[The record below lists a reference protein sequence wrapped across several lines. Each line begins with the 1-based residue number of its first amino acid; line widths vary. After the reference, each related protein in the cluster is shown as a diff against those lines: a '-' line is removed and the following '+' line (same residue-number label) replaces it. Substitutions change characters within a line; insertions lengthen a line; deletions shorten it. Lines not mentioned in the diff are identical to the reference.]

1 MPDTPPTTPPDTA
14 SPKNDVLDH
23 AAPLTPQRLL
33 RSAMVVMMG
42 FALTKL
48 VSLGQVL
55 IIADRFGAQAD
66 YDSFVAANTAPA
78 RLVTLIAGGALT
90 VAFIPVFSGLLNR
103 RDGDTAWRLAS
114 QVFNTLLLITLVLS
128 TLIVIFAE
136 PLIEHVIAPGFDDAA
151 QIQQSATL
159 MRILMISTVLFALS
173 GVISGTLNGHN
184 HFFLPVLAPIFQD
197 VGLLFGV
204 IFLTGDDALGIYG
217 LAWGT
222 VLGAVMHVLVQI
234 PGLFMFRAR
243 WFPSLGWREGHLRE
257 VVRLMLPR
265 MLASGVFIVNIV
277 AINNISS
284 RLGEGALS
292 AFDWGL
298 RIMDIPEA
306 LIGTALGFVIFP
318 TFSALTEL
326 KREEERTQLF
336 SEAVRFIAVATIPAA
351 AGMLLLGQPA
361 VDILFVDNYEA
372 DLVYASVWVF
382 AYALVFQ
389 AVHEV
394 VARAFYA
401 QKDTVVPLIVSF
413 IGMVIAVM
421 TMIVAYNLYLSSDA
435 ISLTSPLGAGI
446 GALGYLVSFIVEL
459 SLLTIILK
467 RRWGDLD
474 GGRIR
479 RALVRTLLATVFM
492 AVPVVLV
499 DTMLAESVFT
509 ERGRFAGLARTAIG
523 SVVGLVFFVLGA
535 LLFDLREVKRLPLMF
550 RRRKDIQEAESPL
563 AVEGIGV

>member
-1 MPDTPPTTPPDTA
+1 MSDTPSPTPATDR
-14 SPKNDVLDH
+14 DVLDH

-48 VSLGQVL
+48 VSLAQVL

-90 VAFIPVFSGLLNR
+90 VAFIPVFSGILNR
-103 RDGDTAWRLAS
+103 RDGEAAWRLAS
-114 QVFNTLLLITLVLS
+114 QVFNTMMVIALVLS

-136 PLIEHVIAPGFDDAA
+136 PLIEYVIAPGFSDPA
-151 QIQQSATL
+151 QIEQSAQL
-159 MRILMISTVLFALS
+159 MRILTISTILFALS

-184 HFFLPVLAPIFQD
+184 HFLLPVLAPIFQD

-204 IFLTGDDALGIYG
+204 IFLTGEDALGIYG

-222 VLGAVMHVLVQI
+222 VFGAVLHVLIQI
-234 PGLFMFRAR
+234 PGLFMFKAR
-243 WFPSLGWREGHLRE
+243 WVPSLGWREGHLQE

-265 MLASGVFIVNIV
+265 IMASGVFIVNII

-298 RIMDIPEA
+298 RIMDVPEA

-318 TFSALTEL
+318 TLSALSEL
-326 KREEERTQLF
+326 KRDEERTQLF
-336 SEAVRFIAVATIPAA
+336 SEAVRFICVATIPAA
-351 AGMLLLGQPA
+351 AGMLLLGRPA
-361 VDILFVDNYEA
+361 VDILFTDSYES

-394 VARAFYA
+394 ISRAFYA
-401 QKDTVVPLIVSF
+401 QKDTVTPLIVSF
-413 IGMVIAVM
+413 IGMVLAIT
-421 TMIVAYNLYLSSDA
+421 TMIFVYNLYLNSDN
-435 ISLTSPLGAGI
+435 ISLTSPLGVGV
-446 GALGYLVSFIVEL
+446 GAIGYLVSFVVEVV
-459 SLLTIILK
+459 LLTVILR

-479 RALVRTLLATVFM
+479 RALVRTVLATAFM
-492 AVPVVLV
+492 ALPVIVV
-499 DTMLAESVFT
+499 DMMLTDSVFT
-509 ERGRFAGLARTAIG
+509 ERTRFAGLARTVIG
-523 SVVGLVFFVLGA
+523 SGVGLIFFLLGA
-535 LLFDLREVKRLPLMF
+535 LLFDLREVKRLPQMF
-550 RRRKDIQEAESPL
+550 RRRKTIQESDSPL
-563 AVEGIGV
+563 AVEGAGV

>member
-1 MPDTPPTTPPDTA
+1 MSDTPSPTPATDR
-14 SPKNDVLDH
+14 DVLDH

-48 VSLGQVL
+48 VSLAQVL

-90 VAFIPVFSGLLNR
+90 VAFIPVFSGILNR
-103 RDGDTAWRLAS
+103 RDGEAAWRLAS
-114 QVFNTLLLITLVLS
+114 QVFNTMMVIALVLS

-136 PLIEHVIAPGFDDAA
+136 PLIEYVIAPGFSDPA
-151 QIQQSATL
+151 QIEQSAQL
-159 MRILMISTVLFALS
+159 MRILTISTILFALS

-184 HFFLPVLAPIFQD
+184 HFLLPVLAPIFQD

-204 IFLTGDDALGIYG
+204 IFLTGEDALGIYG

-222 VLGAVMHVLVQI
+222 VFGAVLHVLIQI
-234 PGLFMFRAR
+234 PGLFIFKAR
-243 WFPSLGWREGHLRE
+243 WVPSLGWREGHLQE

-265 MLASGVFIVNIV
+265 IMASGVFIVNII

-298 RIMDIPEA
+298 RIMDVPEA

-318 TFSALTEL
+318 TLSALSEL
-326 KREEERTQLF
+326 KRDEERTQLF
-336 SEAVRFIAVATIPAA
+336 SEAVRFICVATIPAA
-351 AGMLLLGQPA
+351 AGMLLLGRPA
-361 VDILFVDNYEA
+361 VDILFTDSYES

-394 VARAFYA
+394 ISRAFYA
-401 QKDTVVPLIVSF
+401 QKDTVTPLIVSF
-413 IGMVIAVM
+413 IGMVLAIT
-421 TMIVAYNLYLSSDA
+421 TMIFVYNLYLNSDN
-435 ISLTSPLGAGI
+435 ISLTSPLGVGV
-446 GALGYLVSFIVEL
+446 GAIGYLVSFVVEVV
-459 SLLTIILK
+459 LLTVILR

-479 RALVRTLLATVFM
+479 RALVRTVLATAFM
-492 AVPVVLV
+492 ALPVIVV
-499 DTMLAESVFT
+499 DMMLTDSVFT
-509 ERGRFAGLARTAIG
+509 ERTRFAGLARTVIG
-523 SVVGLVFFVLGA
+523 SGVGLIFFLLGA
-535 LLFDLREVKRLPLMF
+535 LLFDLREVKRLPQMF
-550 RRRKDIQEAESPL
+550 RRRKTIQESDSPL
-563 AVEGIGV
+563 AVEGAGV